1 MSRKNALA
9 AAVAAALALGTL
21 TVVATQSTAAAGTT
35 ARPGAGF
42 RAVSADARAEALR
55 TADREAAAV
64 AKSLGFGPD
73 ERLVAKDVLLDTD
86 GARHVR
92 YDRTYRNLPVIG
104 GDLVVHYDSNG
115 KATGSD
121 QAHQGA
127 IKVAGVTPKLSA
139 SDASAAAAKHAKHVR
154 NAKSDSADG
163 STLVVYA
170 VGKIPVLAYR
180 STVTGDGESG
190 PASREAVIV
199 DAASGAPL
207 DQYELHQGVTGT
219 GNGVTAGQVTIETSQ
234 SGSGYTLT
242 DAAHGGTIVYDSY
255 NSPQSNPKQNART
268 FSKSS
273 NSWGNGSTSSR
284 ESAAVDAS
292 YGLAKTW
299 DFYQSTFNRSGI
311 RNDGR
316 GAPAYVHVDNQLL
329 NAFYD
334 DNCFCMS
341 FGDGSSQNGN
351 TPVTALDVAGH
362 EMSHGV
368 TAATANLTYSGE
380 SGGLNEATS
389 DIFGTMVEFYANN
402 PSDPGDYYIGEK
414 LNMSAGSL
422 RRMDNPAS
430 DGNSLGCW
438 TSGAGQVDVHY
449 SSGIGNHFFYLAAE
463 GTGAKTIGG
472 LAHNGTTCNNDTFTG
487 IGRDKAA
494 AVWYRALTTYMTST
508 TTYASARTATLQAAA
523 DLYGANSRERYLI
536 SKAWAAVSVGTAL
549 PDPGTGSPSPTPST
563 SASASPSSSPS
574 SSPSPSAS
582 PSTSSTPTG
591 NALANGTFE
600 QGAAGWTQSD
610 NDITNSTL
618 QAAHGGSW
626 YAWMMGYG
634 TSAIESL
641 SQSNIAVPA
650 NGSPKLTFW
659 LKVTTA
665 ESGPTAYDTLKVN
678 VNGTTLATYSNANA
692 SAGYVQKTVDLSA
705 YKGRS
710 VKLEFAGTED
720 TYLATVF
727 LLDDIAVG

>member
-9 AAVAAALALGTL
+9 AAVAAALTLGTV
-21 TVVATQSTAAAGTT
+21 TAVATQSTAAATSPS

-42 RAVSADARAEALR
+42 RAMSADARTEALR
-55 TADREAAAV
+55 AADREAAAV
-64 AKSLGFGPD
+64 AKSLGLGAD

-92 YDRTYRNLPVIG
+92 YDRTYRGLPVIG
-104 GDLVVHYDSNG
+104 GDLVVHYDANG
-115 KATGSD
+115 RATGSD

-127 IKVAGVTPKLSA
+127 LKVAGTTPKLSA
-139 SDASAAAAKHAKHVR
+139 ADASAAAVRHAKHVR
-154 NAKSDSADG
+154 NAKTGTADG
-163 STLVVYA
+163 SALVVYA
-170 VGKIPVLAYR
+170 VGKVPVLAYR
-180 STVTGDGESG
+180 STVTGDGEAG

-219 GNGVTAGQVTIETSQ
+219 GNGINVGQVSIETTQ
-234 SGSGYTLT
+234 TTSGYTLT

-255 NSPQSNPKQNART
+255 NSSQSSPTQNARAFT
-268 FSKSS
+268 KST

-299 DFYQSTFNRSGI
+299 DFYKNTFNRSGI

-316 GAPAYVHVDNQLL
+316 GAPAYVHVDTGLL

-334 DNCFCMS
+334 DSCFCMS
-341 FGDGSSQNGN
+341 FGDGSSQNSN
-351 TPVTALDVAGH
+351 TPLTALDVAGH

-368 TAATANLTYSGE
+368 TAATANLNYSGE

-402 PSDPGDYYIGEK
+402 AADPGDYYIGEK
-414 LNMSAGSL
+414 VNMSNGYL
-422 RRMDNPAS
+422 RRMDNPAA
-430 DGNSLGCW
+430 DGSSLSCYN
-438 TSGAGQVDVHY
+438 SGAGSVDVHY
-449 SSGIGNHFFYLAAE
+449 SSGIANHFFYLAAE

-472 LAHNGTTCNNDTFTG
+472 LPHNGTPCNGDSFSG

-508 TTYASARTATLQAAA
+508 TNYASARTATLQAAA
-523 DLYGANSRERYLI
+523 DLYGTNSQERYLV

-549 PDPGTGSPSPTPST
+549 PDPGTSSPTPS
-563 SASASPSSSPS
+563 PSSST
-574 SSPSPSAS
+574 SPSPSPSGSTSPSPS
-582 PSTSSTPTG
+582 PSTSTPSG
-591 NALANGTFE
+591 NALVNGGFE
-600 QGAAGWTQSD
+600 QGTTGWTQSD
-610 NDITNSTL
+610 NDISNSTL

-634 TSAIESL
+634 TSAVESL

-650 NGSPKLTFW
+650 TGTPKLTFW
-659 LKVTTA
+659 LKVSTQ
-665 ESGPTAYDTLKVN
+665 ESGSTAYDTLKVN
-678 VNGTTLATYSNANA
+678 VNGSTLATYSNANA

-705 YKGRS
+705 YKGKS

-720 TYLATVF
+720 AYLSTVF
-727 LLDDIAVG
+727 LLDDVAIG

>member
-9 AAVAAALALGTL
+9 AAVAAALTLGTV
-21 TVVATQSTAAAGTT
+21 TVAATQSTAAASST

-42 RAVSADARAEALR
+42 RAMSADARTEALR

-64 AKSLGFGPD
+64 AASLGFGPD
-73 ERLVAKDVLLDTD
+73 ERLTAKDVLVDTD

-92 YDRTYRNLPVIG
+92 YDRTYRGLPVIG
-104 GDLVVHYDSNG
+104 GDLVVHYAKNG

-139 SDASAAAAKHAKHVR
+139 ADASAAAARHAKHVR
-154 NAKSDSADG
+154 NARSDAADS

-170 VGKIPVLAYR
+170 VGKVPVLAYR
-180 STVTGDGESG
+180 STVTGEGESG

-199 DAASGAPL
+199 DAGSGAPL

-219 GNGVTAGQVTIETSQ
+219 GNGVTVGQVSIETTQ

-242 DAAHGGTIVYDSY
+242 DASHGGTIVYDSY

-268 FSKSS
+268 FSRTT
-273 NSWGNGSTSSR
+273 NSWGTGSTSSR

-299 DFYQSTFNRSGI
+299 DFYQSAFNRSGI

-316 GAPAYVHVDNQLL
+316 GAPAYVHVDSSLL

-334 DNCFCMS
+334 DSCFCMS

-368 TAATANLTYSGE
+368 TAATANLNYSGE

-402 PSDPGDYYIGEK
+402 SSDPGDYYIGEK
-414 LNMSAGSL
+414 LNMPGGYM
-422 RRMDNPAS
+422 RRMDNPAV
-430 DGNSLGCW
+430 DGNSLSCY
-438 TSGAGQVDVHY
+438 SSNAGSVDVHY
-449 SSGIGNHFFYLAAE
+449 SSGIANHFFYLAAE

-472 LAHNGTTCNNDTFTG
+472 LPHNGTTCDNDTFSG

-508 TTYASARTATLQAAA
+508 TTYSSARTATLQAAA
-523 DLYGANSRERYLI
+523 DLYGANSQERYLV

-549 PDPGTGSPSPTPST
+549 PDPGTGSPSPSPST
-563 SASASPSSSPS
+563 STSPAP
-574 SSPSPSAS
+574 SPSPS
-582 PSTSSTPTG
+582 STGNPNPG
-591 NALANGTFE
+591 NALTNGSFE
-600 QGAAGWTQSD
+600 QGTAGWTQSD

-650 NGSPKLTFW
+650 TGSPRLTFW
-659 LKVTTA
+659 LKVSTQ
-665 ESGPTAYDTLKVN
+665 ESGATAYDTLKVN

-720 TYLATVF
+720 AYLATVF
-727 LLDDIAVG
+727 LVDDVAIG

>member
-9 AAVAAALALGTL
+9 AAVAAALTLGTV
-21 TVVATQSTAAAGTT
+21 TAVATQSTAAASST

-42 RAVSADARAEALR
+42 RAMGPDTRAEALR
-55 TADREAAAV
+55 TADREASAV
-64 AKSLGFGPD
+64 AGSLGFGAD

-92 YDRTYRNLPVIG
+92 YDRTYRGLPVIG
-104 GDLVVHYDSNG
+104 GDLVVHYGADG

-127 IKVAGVTPKLSA
+127 LKVAGTTPKLSA
-139 SDASAAAAKHAKHVR
+139 SDASAAAVRHAKHVK
-154 NAKSDSADG
+154 NARTGASDG

-170 VGKIPVLAYR
+170 VGKVPVLAYR
-180 STVTGDGESG
+180 ATVTGDGEAG
-190 PASREAVIV
+190 AGSREAVIL

-219 GNGVTAGQVTIETSQ
+219 GNGTTVGQVSIETTQ
-234 SGSGYTLT
+234 SGSTYTLT
-242 DAAHGGTIVYDSY
+242 DASHGGTIVYDAY

-268 FSKSS
+268 FSKTT
-273 NSWGNGSTSSR
+273 NSWGTGTTSSR

-299 DFYQSTFNRSGI
+299 DYYKNAFNRSGI

-334 DNCFCMS
+334 DSCFCMF

-368 TAATANLTYSGE
+368 TAATANLNYSGE

-389 DIFGTMVEFYANN
+389 DIFGTMVEFSADNAG
-402 PSDPGDYYIGEK
+402 DPGDYYIGEK
-414 LNMSAGSL
+414 LNMSGGYM
-422 RRMDNPAS
+422 RRMDNPAA
-430 DGNSLGCW
+430 DGSSLGCW
-438 TSGAGQVDVHY
+438 TSSAGSVDVHY

-472 LAHNGTTCNNDTFTG
+472 RAHNGTTCNNDTFAG

-523 DLYGANSRERYLI
+523 DLYGTNSQERYLV

-549 PDPGTGSPSPTPST
+549 PDPGTGSPTPSPST
-563 SASASPSSSPS
+563 STSG
-574 SSPSPSAS
+574 SPSPSPS
-582 PSTSSTPTG
+582 PSSSSTPTG
-591 NALANGTFE
+591 NALVNGNFE
-600 QGAAGWTQSD
+600 QGTTGWTQSD
-610 NDITNSTL
+610 NDITSSTL
-618 QAAHGGSW
+618 QPAHGGSW

-641 SQSNIAVPA
+641 AQSNIAVPA
-650 NGSPKLTFW
+650 TGSPRLTFW
-659 LKVTTA
+659 LKVSTQ
-665 ESGPTAYDTLKVN
+665 ESGSTAYDTLKVN

-705 YKGRS
+705 YRGRN

-720 TYLATVF
+720 AYLATVF
-727 LLDDIAVG
+727 LLDDVAIG

>member
-1 MSRKNALA
+1 MSRKNTLA
-9 AAVAAALALGTL
+9 AAVAAALALGTV

-35 ARPGAGF
+35 ARPGAGSK
-42 RAVSADARAEALR
+42 AMTADTRAEAIR
-55 TADREAAAV
+55 TADREADAV

-73 ERLVAKDVLLDTD
+73 ERLTAKDVLLDTD

-92 YDRTYRNLPVIG
+92 YDRTYRGLPVIG
-104 GDLVVHYDSNG
+104 GDLVVHYGANG
-115 KATGSD
+115 KLTGSD
-121 QAHQGA
+121 QAHPGA
-127 IKVAGVTPKLSA
+127 LKVAGTSPKLSG
-139 SDASAAAAKHAKHVR
+139 SDASAAAVRHAKHVK
-154 NAKSDSADG
+154 NAKTGASDG

-170 VGKIPVLAYR
+170 VGKVPVLAYR
-180 STVTGDGESG
+180 STVTGDGEAG
-190 PASREAVIV
+190 AGSREAVIV
-199 DAASGAPL
+199 DASSGAPL
-207 DQYELHQGVTGT
+207 DQYELHQGATGT
-219 GNGVTAGQVTIETSQ
+219 GNGVTAGQVSIETTQ
-234 SGSGYTLT
+234 SGSSYTLT

-255 NSPQSNPKQNART
+255 NSSQSNPKQNAKAFT
-268 FSKSS
+268 KST
-273 NSWGNGSTSSR
+273 NTWGNGTTSSR

-299 DFYQSTFNRSGI
+299 DYYKNTFNRSGI
-311 RNDGR
+311 RNDGK
-316 GAPAYVHVDNQLL
+316 GAPAYVHVDTGLL

-334 DNCFCMS
+334 DDCFCMF
-341 FGDGSSQNGN
+341 FGDGSSQNSN
-351 TPVTALDVAGH
+351 TPVTAIDVAGH

-368 TAATANLTYSGE
+368 TAATAALNYSGE

-402 PSDPGDYYIGEK
+402 AGDPGDYYIGEK

-438 TSGAGQVDVHY
+438 TSSASSVDVHY

-472 LAHNGTTCNNDTFTG
+472 LAHNGTTCNSDTFSG

-494 AVWYRALTTYMTST
+494 AIWYRALTTYMTST
-508 TTYASARTATLQAAA
+508 TNYSAARTATLQAAA
-523 DLYGANSRERYLI
+523 DLYGTNSQERYLV

-549 PDPGTGSPSPTPST
+549 PDPGTSSPTPTPSASTSPST
-563 SASASPSSSPS
+563 SASPSPSSS
-574 SSPSPSAS
+574 
-582 PSTSSTPTG
+582 STSTG
-591 NALANGTFE
+591 TALTNGTFE
-600 QGAAGWTQSD
+600 QGTTGWTQSD
-610 NDITNSTL
+610 DDITNSTL

-650 NGSPKLTFW
+650 TGTPKLTLW

-665 ESGPTAYDTLKVN
+665 ESGTTAYDTLKVN

-692 SAGYVQKTVDLSA
+692 SSGYVQKSIDLSA
-705 YKGRS
+705 YKGKS
-710 VKLEFAGTED
+710 VKLEFAGAED
-720 TYLATVF
+720 AYLATVF
-727 LLDDIAVG
+727 LLDDIAIG

>member
-9 AAVAAALALGTL
+9 AAVAAALTLGTL
-21 TVVATQSTAAAGTT
+21 TAVATQTSAAADPTV
-35 ARPGAGF
+35 RPGTGA
-42 RAVSADARAEALR
+42 RAMSADGRAEALR

-92 YDRTYRNLPVIG
+92 YDRTYRGLPVIG
-104 GDLVVHYDSNG
+104 GDLVVHYDRNG
-115 KATGSD
+115 RATGSD
-121 QAHQGA
+121 QAHRGA
-127 IKVAGVTPKLSA
+127 LKVAGTTPKLSA
-139 SDASAAAAKHAKHVR
+139 ADASAAAVRHAKHVK
-154 NAKSDSADG
+154 NARTGSADG

-170 VGKIPVLAYR
+170 VGKVPVLAYR
-180 STVTGDGESG
+180 STVTGDGEAG
-190 PASREAVIV
+190 AASREAVVV

-219 GNGVTAGQVTIETSQ
+219 GNGTTVGQVSIETTQ
-234 SGSGYTLT
+234 SGGSYTLT
-242 DAAHGGTIVYDSY
+242 DASHGGTIVYDAY
-255 NSPQSNPKQNART
+255 NSPQTNPKQNART
-268 FSKSS
+268 FSKST
-273 NSWGNGSTSSR
+273 NSWGTGTTSSR

-299 DFYQSTFNRSGI
+299 DYYKDSFNRSGI

-316 GAPAYVHVDNQLL
+316 GAPAYVHVDTGLL

-334 DNCFCMS
+334 DDCFCMF

-368 TAATANLTYSGE
+368 TAATANLNYSGE

-389 DIFGTMVEFYANN
+389 DIFGTMVEFYADNAG
-402 PSDPGDYYIGEK
+402 DPGDYYIGEK
-414 LNMSAGSL
+414 LNMSGGYM
-422 RRMDNPAS
+422 RRMDNPSA
-430 DGNSLGCW
+430 DGSSLSCY
-438 TSGAGQVDVHY
+438 SSNAGQVDVHY
-449 SSGIGNHFFYLAAE
+449 SSGIANHFFYLAAE

-472 LAHNGTTCNNDTFTG
+472 RAHNATTCNNDTFTG

-508 TTYASARTATLQAAA
+508 TTYSGARTATLQAAA
-523 DLYGANSRERYLI
+523 DLYGANSQERYLV

-549 PDPGTGSPSPTPST
+549 PDPGTGSSPSP
-563 SASASPSSSPS
+563 SPSGS
-574 SSPSPSAS
+574 SSPSPSPS
-582 PSTSSTPTG
+582 PSSTGSPNPG
-591 NALANGTFE
+591 NALTNGGFE
-600 QGAAGWTQSD
+600 QGTTGWTQSD
-610 NDITNSTL
+610 NDITDSVL
-618 QAAHGGSW
+618 QPAHGGSW

-634 TSAIESL
+634 TSAVESL
-641 SQSNIAVPA
+641 SRSNVAVPSS
-650 NGSPKLTFW
+650 GSPKLTFW
-659 LKVTTA
+659 LKVSTQ
-665 ESGPTAYDTLKVN
+665 ESGSTAYDTLVVN
-678 VNGTTLATYSNANA
+678 VNGTALAAYSNANA

-705 YKGRS
+705 YRGRN

-720 TYLATVF
+720 AYLATVF
-727 LLDDIAVG
+727 L